1 MEASVGTIFDSK
13 NREVWLDERASNLW
27 NGQKKKFFF
36 SKNKKS
42 STVTVKQKHRRQPAT
57 HHPSH
62 SDPLGFDMRG
72 PEFTETPASYS
83 SFSKSC
89 FSTKMSY
96 KFNTTVLLIV
106 VLALFIS
113 EINSR
118 SSFNCGLTC
127 YR

>member
-1 MEASVGTIFDSK
+1 M
-13 NREVWLDERASNLW
+13 
-27 NGQKKKFFF
+27 
-36 SKNKKS
+36 
-42 STVTVKQKHRRQPAT
+42 TVKQKHRRQPAT

-83 SFSKSC
+83 SVVSKSC

-113 EINSR
+113 EINSKN
-118 SSFNCGLTC
+118 SPILFEL
-127 YR
+127 